1 MGKTFL
7 ARLLIDFLR
16 LDRGDPVAFD
26 LNPNGDAL
34 TDYFPGLARPI
45 DLGDINGQ
53 MAMFDRLI
61 ESDGRAKIVDVSHA
75 SFGRFFTISQEIGFF
90 REAARR
96 SIEPVILYAADP
108 HRVAVNAYA
117 DLRQRFRRALLVP
130 VLNDAIL
137 KGTKVREDFPFSRAV
152 EVPLQLSTLSPMLKA
167 QIERSRH
174 SFADVHGRLPLGIP
188 IGLAFELH
196 AWTRRTFL
204 QFRELEL
211 RLLLETLRA
220 SLPGIRF

>member
-1 MGKTFL
+1 VGKTFL

-61 ESDGRAKIVDVSHA
+61 EADGRAKIVDVSHA
-75 SFGRFFTISQEIGFF
+75 SFGRFFTISKEIGFF
-90 REAARR
+90 REAQRR

-117 DLRQRFRRALLVP
+117 ELRQRFRRALLVP
-130 VLNDAIL
+130 VFNDAIL

-188 IGLAFELH
+188 IGLAFELR

>member
-34 TDYFPGLARPI
+34 ADYFPGLARPI

-61 ESDGRAKIVDVSHA
+61 EADGRAKIVDVSHA
-75 SFGRFFTISQEIGFF
+75 SFGRFFTISK
-90 REAARR
+90 
-96 SIEPVILYAADP
+96 PVILYAADP

-117 DLRQRFRRALLVP
+117 ELRQRFRRALLVP
-130 VLNDAIL
+130 VFNDAIL

-188 IGLAFELH
+188 IGLAFELR

-204 QFRELEL
+204 QFRELEI

>member
-1 MGKTFL
+1 VTSIEQRDAQSVLDGIDELLPKLRQRAQETEDL
-7 ARLLIDFLR
+7 RRL
-16 LDRGDPVAFD
+16 P
-26 LNPNGDAL
+26 DA
-34 TDYFPGLARPI
+34 T
-45 DLGDINGQ
+45 
-53 MAMFDRLI
+53 
-61 ESDGRAKIVDVSHA
+61 VSEL
-75 SFGRFFTISQEIGFF
+75 QEIGFF

-117 DLRQRFRRALLVP
+117 ELRQRFRRALLVP
-130 VLNDAIL
+130 VFNDAIL

-152 EVPLQLSTLSPMLKA
+152 EVPLHLSTLSPMLKA

>member
-61 ESDGRAKIVDVSHA
+61 EADGRAKIVDVSHA
-75 SFGRFFTISQEIGFF
+75 SFGRFFTISKEIGFF
-90 REAARR
+90 REAQRR

-117 DLRQRFRRALLVP
+117 ELRQRFRRALLVP
-130 VLNDAIL
+130 VFNDAIL
-137 KGTKVREDFPFSRAV
+137 KGTKVRRISPSSARLRSPCSSLRFP
-152 EVPLQLSTLSPMLKA
+152 PC
-167 QIERSRH
+167 
-174 SFADVHGRLPLGIP
+174 
-188 IGLAFELH
+188 
-196 AWTRRTFL
+196 
-204 QFRELEL
+204 
-211 RLLLETLRA
+211 
-220 SLPGIRF
+220 

>member
-61 ESDGRAKIVDVSHA
+61 EADGRAKI
-75 SFGRFFTISQEIGFF
+75 
-90 REAARR
+90 
-96 SIEPVILYAADP
+96 
-108 HRVAVNAYA
+108 
-117 DLRQRFRRALLVP
+117 
-130 VLNDAIL
+130 
-137 KGTKVREDFPFSRAV
+137 
-152 EVPLQLSTLSPMLKA
+152 
-167 QIERSRH
+167 
-174 SFADVHGRLPLGIP
+174 
-188 IGLAFELH
+188 
-196 AWTRRTFL
+196 
-204 QFRELEL
+204 
-211 RLLLETLRA
+211 
-220 SLPGIRF
+220 